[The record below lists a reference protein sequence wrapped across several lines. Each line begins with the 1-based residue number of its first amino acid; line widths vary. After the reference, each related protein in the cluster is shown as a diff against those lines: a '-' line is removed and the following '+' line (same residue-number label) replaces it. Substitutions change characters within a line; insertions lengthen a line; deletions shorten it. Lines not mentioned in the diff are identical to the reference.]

1 MRYLADILTLS
12 RLIIAIV
19 IFILALTGGAP
30 EVVFILFIIAELTD
44 AFDGTCARKWPF
56 PKNKI
61 PKYRKY
67 AAIFDMV
74 ADVALA
80 GFQVIFVILQINQP
94 LGLAIIIYEL
104 VSSIGG
110 DLLVYGKILGH
121 PDNCTKNSLASRNF
135 PLAKKIILTRRYIY
149 TLCIGFVN
157 AVILFATSWPDPVKY
172 GLFAFGC
179 SIFVFAWFFLRQRRH
194 NISRDAVDIEK
205 KLTQKSQSKK
215 PR

>member
-56 PKNKI
+56 PKNKT

-135 PLAKKIILTRRYIY
+135 CHQLARSSQIWSVCLWLFYFRFCLVLFTSTPSKYFSRR
-149 TLCIGFVN
+149 C
-157 AVILFATSWPDPVKY
+157 
-172 GLFAFGC
+172 
-179 SIFVFAWFFLRQRRH
+179 
-194 NISRDAVDIEK
+194 
-205 KLTQKSQSKK
+205 
-215 PR
+215 

>member
-179 SIFVFAWFFLRQRRH
+179 SIFVFAWFFLRQRRQ

-205 KLTQKSQSKK
+205 KLTQKSQRK
-215 PR
+215 

>member
-56 PKNKI
+56 PKNKT

-157 AVILFATSWPDPVKY
+157 AVILFATNWPDPVKY

-179 SIFVFAWFFLRQRRH
+179 SIFVFSCFFLRQRRQ